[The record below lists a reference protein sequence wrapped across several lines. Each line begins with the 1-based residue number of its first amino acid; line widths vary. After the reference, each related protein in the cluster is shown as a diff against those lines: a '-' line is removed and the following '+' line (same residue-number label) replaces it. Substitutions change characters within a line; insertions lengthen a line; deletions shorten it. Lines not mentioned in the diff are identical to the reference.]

1 MDRTD
6 KTGVYIHIPFCRS
19 KCPYCDFYSLPGK
32 SCNEDYVD
40 ALCDEIRSFKAIG
53 GFVPDRKIPV
63 DTVYFGGGTPSLL
76 APLQLEKILE
86 AVREGFLV
94 APDSEITVEC
104 NPSTPSLDTFLKSAS
119 SLGVNRIS
127 LGMQSSSDTERRLLG
142 RKGTSENVKAAVE
155 YAENAGIENISL
167 DVMVG
172 VPESNTHSLKSTLD
186 FALSLGVPH
195 ISAYMLKIEEGTYYH
210 RNQDKLSLPT
220 EDETADMYL
229 FMSHYL
235 RENGFL
241 HYEISNFCKDGL
253 FSRHNMKYWEG
264 IPYIG
269 FGPSAHSFYNGRR
282 FYFPDDIASFIND
295 RTAVSDGTGGDSEE
309 MLMLKLRTY
318 KGITLQDKTEKFKK
332 IINEYVSHGLGRE
345 ENGRFFLTPEGM
357 LISNSII
364 IQLINALD

>member
-1 MDRTD
+1 MVRTD
-6 KTGVYIHIPFCRS
+6 KAGVYIHIPFCRS

-32 SCNEDYVD
+32 NCSDDYIA
-40 ALCDEIRSFKAIG
+40 ALCDEIRSFSAVG
-53 GFVPDRKIPV
+53 DFVSDRKIPV

-76 APLQLEKILE
+76 SPFQLEKILE
-86 AVREGFLV
+86 AVKEGFTV
-94 APDSEITVEC
+94 SSDSEITLEC
-104 NPSTPSLDTFLKSAS
+104 NPSSPSLDIFMKSAAL
-119 SLGVNRIS
+119 LGVNRIS
-127 LGMQSSSDTERRLLG
+127 LGMQSSTDTERRLLG

-155 YAENAGIENISL
+155 YARSSGIENISL

-172 VPESNTHSLKSTLD
+172 VPESTRDTLKGTLD
-186 FALSLGVPH
+186 FALSLEVPH

-235 RENGFL
+235 AEKGFL

-253 FSRHNMKYWEG
+253 YSKHNMKYWEG
-264 IPYIG
+264 TPYIG

-282 FYFPDDIASFIND
+282 FYFPDDISSFINN
-295 RTAVSDGTGGDSEE
+295 RKAVFDGMGGDSEE
-309 MLMLKLRTY
+309 MLMLLLRTY
-318 KGITLQDKTEKFKK
+318 KGISLQDKTEKFKK
-332 IINEYVSHGLGRE
+332 IIDMYASHGLGRV